1 MQYHDLFLE
10 IGNAL
15 LKREMWEKAL
25 DCLAVIQECEGVS
38 KIVLSRI
45 DLADTGRPSAYLRHC
60 DLSSPDERPYSGF
73 GSLTV
78 G

>member
-25 DCLAVIQECEGVS
+25 DCLAVIQECDGVS
-38 KIVLSRI
+38 VNALSCADFPRSRTIRRI
-45 DLADTGRPSAYLRHC
+45 STPLR
-60 DLSSPDERPYSGF
+60 SVITR
-73 GSLTV
+73 
-78 G
+78 